1 MIFKVNFESPHVVI
15 KSAQDSGKIQN
26 WQIKDAKRINN
37 GMKDKLK
44 KKEDIE
50 KIENKMTGLAFLSL
64 KST

>member
-1 MIFKVNFESPHVVI
+1 
-15 KSAQDSGKIQN
+15 
-26 WQIKDAKRINN
+26 
-37 GMKDKLK
+37 MKDKLK

>member
-1 MIFKVNFESPHVVI
+1 MNFESTHVGI

-26 WQIKDAKRINN
+26 WQTKDAKRINN
-37 GMKDKLK
+37 GIKDKLK